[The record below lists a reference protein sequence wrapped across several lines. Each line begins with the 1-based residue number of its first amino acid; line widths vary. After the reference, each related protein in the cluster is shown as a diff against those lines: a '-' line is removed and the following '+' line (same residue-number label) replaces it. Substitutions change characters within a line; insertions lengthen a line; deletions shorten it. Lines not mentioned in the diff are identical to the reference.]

1 MSMQNSSS
9 RAMTSSTVSRESAP
23 RSSMKD
29 AVSVTWSS
37 LMLSLS
43 ATIALTFFNSSSLSM
58 LTSSIYLKPLSVHPA
73 VDVDDLACD
82 VRCLVG
88 NQELDRLGHILRG
101 PQPLHRDQLQEGL
114 LDSLGQALRHGGLDI
129 PRGGAIYRC

>member
-1 MSMQNSSS
+1 MALPTVVRSSASPRGMSRPNSSS

-37 LMLSLS
+37 PMLSLS
-43 ATIALTFFNSSSLSM
+43 DTIVLTFFKSSSLSM
-58 LTSSIYLKPLSVHPA
+58 LTSSIYLKPLGVHAA

-82 VRCLVG
+82 GRCLVG
-88 NQELDRLGHILRG
+88 QQKLDRLGHIRSEEH
-101 PQPLHRDQLQEGL
+101 PLHGDHLQ
-114 LDSLGQALRHGGLDI
+114 
-129 PRGGAIYRC
+129 